1 MLRSIF
7 LFLTISLTAL
17 GQDPDTLLF
26 NLLKLENDT
35 EKVNQLYKQGFS
47 LRNTNPQL
55 AYLYAKHSEKEALE
69 CVSQKHLA
77 KSYNLLGILYYK
89 KGQYKTS
96 VNYHRHALQLR
107 TDINDV
113 LGIAQ
118 SQQNLGNVYSEIKM
132 MDKAEKAY
140 LGAMNAYYKIGLT
153 EKAQE
158 CLNNMGVI
166 RHALKE
172 YDAAIENYKMALT
185 MCNENDYDAKARY
198 MSNMGEAYLG
208 KHDTLKAIALNL
220 DALKL
225 RSMCENDMEAGDNY
239 VNLAGIF
246 IVTKEFDKA
255 KRYLQI
261 ADSIANLYDYFDLK
275 LNVYKISA
283 FYHQAAGNAKEG
295 FELLENYY
303 HKRDSLLAAQQMA
316 TLQYDFEENFSEPIK
331 VKASLKDISNKWMA
345 ILLVLI
351 LTFISYSIFK
361 NKR

>member
-1 MLRSIF
+1 MMRALI
-7 LFLTISLTAL
+7 LFLTISLTGLA
-17 GQDPDTLLF
+17 QDPDTLLF
-26 NLLKLENDT
+26 TILKLENDT

-47 LRNTNPQL
+47 LRNNNPQL
-55 AYLYAKHSEKEALE
+55 AYLYAKHSERQALE
-69 CVSQKHLA
+69 CGSKKHLA

-89 KGQYKTS
+89 KGVYKTA

-107 TDINDV
+107 SEINDY

-166 RHALKE
+166 RHALKQ
-172 YDAAIENYKMALT
+172 YDAAIENYKMALA
-185 MCNENDYDAKARY
+185 MCKENDYDAKARY
-198 MSNMGEAYLG
+198 LSNMGEAYLG
-208 KHDTLKAIALNL
+208 NHDTLKAIAFNT

-225 RSMCENDMEAGDNY
+225 RAMAENDMETGDNY

-246 IVTKEFDKA
+246 IVTKEFEKA

-283 FYHQAAGNAKEG
+283 FYNQANGNAKEG

-316 TLQYDFEENFSEPIK
+316 TLQYDFEENFSEPVK
-331 VKASLKDISNKWMA
+331 VRASIQTISNKWMA
-345 ILLVLI
+345 LI
-351 LTFISYSIFK
+351 LILSLAFISYTLFK